1 MIESNENEISF
12 AFERLSLASDSN
24 DNKSK
29 HSLTNN
35 VLEAID
41 VIRHKKKKR
50 PDFKSIYEL
59 IKRNEN
65 ANISESEIKNL
76 IDEMINKKLV
86 YNKKTDNGLD
96 SLCKNI
102 EKDDE
107 TPLDCSYLSESK
119 NSNTFEEEPFC
130 NLSQILTQPPIPIAK
145 DLETPA
151 EKVEVVTKD
160 NVVNEKITLKF
171 EAKISAIKNYID

>member
-24 DNKSK
+24 DSKSK
-29 HSLTNN
+29 QSLTNN

-86 YNKKTDNGLD
+86 YNKKNW
-96 SLCKNI
+96 
-102 EKDDE
+102 
-107 TPLDCSYLSESK
+107 
-119 NSNTFEEEPFC
+119 
-130 NLSQILTQPPIPIAK
+130 
-145 DLETPA
+145 
-151 EKVEVVTKD
+151 
-160 NVVNEKITLKF
+160 
-171 EAKISAIKNYID
+171 